1 MMHRLVHSLAYLVL
15 FGSTFSTFAN
25 ELLPRHHAPFTA
37 NCSCPASVQST
48 VTVTVSA
55 CVSGSPEITAFP
67 HGPSNPIAPE
77 YQSCFDRNSHSFKYS
92 YSDNGYH
99 FGAVGGSENNGEPYT
114 KSPESTTASDAAQVT
129 GPASSLYSIPKG
141 LSASFTSI
149 SQTKKA
155 PYAAKDNS
163 SSTSLS
169 YPTASRES
177 TSKAN
182 STTSALPTNPIT
194 VSTNTTNVTCQPTLL
209 LGGASEYSFNKKN
222 QPFSVSIKGC
232 SKFDVATTTAFAN
245 FAPVR

>member
-1 MMHRLVHSLAYLVL
+1 MHRLVHSLAYLIL
-15 FGSTFSTFAN
+15 FCSTFSTFAN
-25 ELLPRHHAPFTA
+25 ELLPRNGAPFTA

-55 CVSGSPEITAFP
+55 CVPGSPVITAFP
-67 HGPSNPIAPE
+67 HEPSNPIPIPPE

-99 FGAVGGSENNGEPYT
+99 FGAIGGSKNNGEPYT
-114 KSPESTTASDAAQVT
+114 KSPESATASDAAHVT
-129 GPASSLYSIPKG
+129 GLASSLYSTPKG
-141 LSASFTSI
+141 LSASFTST
-149 SQTKKA
+149 SQTIKA
-155 PYAAKDNS
+155 PYSVKYNS

-169 YPTASRES
+169 YPTASNS

-182 STTSALPTNPIT
+182 STASALPTNPVT
-194 VSTNTTNVTCQPTLL
+194 VSTNTTNGTCQPTLL
-209 LGGASEYSFNKKN
+209 LDGASEYTFNQKD

-245 FAPVR
+245 YAPVR